1 MIHDNFLIRNG
12 IPFILEPAEVMK
24 SAKAFRAGC
33 LPDES
38 SPSYFCV
45 TPNLIELVS
54 MHNEVFPKES
64 VKIDEG
70 KTKF

>member
-1 MIHDNFLIRNG
+1 
-12 IPFILEPAEVMK
+12 MK

-45 TPNLIELVS
+45 TPNLIELLS
-54 MHNEVFPKES
+54 MHNEMFPKEC

-70 KTKF
+70 NIMLCFTIFFFFFTL